1 MSSSHQARQRTVS
14 NAEQQ
19 RRIAGC
25 VTIGLESHGDHDR
38 AVSSVDSTLPATH
51 DGDGRMARGA
61 MLVLADQGLA
71 RGVFAAFGEEQ
82 AMLTLD
88 LRVDWLAPPPAG
100 ACLES
105 VVERVV
111 RHGAIVAVQGV
122 LRAVGAGDAVLVA
135 TTCARFLTGS
145 FPGGGDVFAHVEH
158 SDAAASTAPDFA
170 TLIALEAV
178 ADGVVLPPN
187 PALVGSPMLPAVHG
201 GFIAAALE
209 ATSTTLAP
217 AELGWSAVDIEVRY
231 IRPAQATVPLHI
243 VPRVLR
249 ASRRTVIVEAQALQG
264 HDSKLIA
271 SAQILYFRP
280 TETAAAIEVVEFPTR

>member
-38 AVSSVDSTLPATH
+38 AGSSVDSTLPATH

-122 LRAVGAGDAVLVA
+122 LRAAGGDAVLVA

-178 ADGVVLPPN
+178 ADGAVLPPN

-280 TETAAAIEVVEFPTR
+280 TEAAAAIEVVEFPTR